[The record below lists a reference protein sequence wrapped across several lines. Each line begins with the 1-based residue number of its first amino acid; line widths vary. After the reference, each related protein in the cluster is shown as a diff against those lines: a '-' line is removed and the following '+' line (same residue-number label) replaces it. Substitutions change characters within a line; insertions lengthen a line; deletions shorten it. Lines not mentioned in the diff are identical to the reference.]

1 MYKIKPAHSST
12 TVQERKM
19 YVYNL
24 IRHIWQNRVGMDP
37 LTNSPY
43 RLKDGLA
50 DYIELLSDE
59 MREDYL
65 LSVKKAIGKL

>member
-1 MYKIKPAHSST
+1 MFD
-12 TVQERKM
+12 
-19 YVYNL
+19 L
-24 IRHIWQNRVGMDP
+24 IWHNRQNRVRMDP
-37 LTNSPY
+37 LTNSPL